1 MITGLDI
8 KNASIGSNLTVQLAS
23 VLNEPSHKG
32 NSSDPITI
40 GMDTCTVSK
49 YTTQLAATIKI

>member
-8 KNASIGSNLTVQLAS
+8 KNASIGSNLTVQLAA
-23 VLNEPSHKG
+23 VLDEPSHKG

-40 GMDTCTVSK
+40 GMDTCTVSSI
-49 YTTQLAATIKI
+49 LHNWLLL